1 MYKNYKKV
9 NKRLYQNLLRFFF
22 ALIYL
27 RIEEDFELKNSL
39 AFKNRWPTSDVSDI
53 HSTPSNRYGYDRGS
67 NRDRKSCLLRA
78 DSRGVHCDCEM
89 TWCATTKRSWT
100 RAYDIPS
107 GALRLQKAMSGSRTF
122 YAKIHLIEWRSLKNV
137 WRTPELITS
146 IGSRIQISDIHIC
159 NICTANS
166 NV

>member
-27 RIEEDFELKNSL
+27 RIEEDFELKNSST
-39 AFKNRWPTSDVSDI
+39 FKNRWPTSDVSDI

-78 DSRGVHCDCEM
+78 DSRGEFIAITKWRDARRRNARERERMIYRAARSDSKRRCQGHVHFMRRYIWSNDEA
-89 TWCATTKRSWT
+89 W
-100 RAYDIPS
+100 
-107 GALRLQKAMSGSRTF
+107 RTF
-122 YAKIHLIEWRSLKNV
+122 GEHLN
-137 WRTPELITS
+137 
-146 IGSRIQISDIHIC
+146 
-159 NICTANS
+159 
-166 NV
+166 